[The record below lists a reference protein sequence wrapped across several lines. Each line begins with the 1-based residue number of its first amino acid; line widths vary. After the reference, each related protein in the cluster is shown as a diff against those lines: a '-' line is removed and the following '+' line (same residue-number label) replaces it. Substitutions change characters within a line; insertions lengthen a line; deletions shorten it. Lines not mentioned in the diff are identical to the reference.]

1 MSASAIRAPW
11 RARSSSSCRVL
22 VLALGLALAGCA
34 TPTAPRYH
42 TLLPAEAPV
51 PLAGAGVGTS
61 TGPAIFLEPVR
72 VPVQVDQPQ
81 WLVRMADDSL
91 ALLEQERWASPL
103 RDEFRL
109 ALREILARRFGA
121 VETRSAAPG
130 VPLWRVRVDVTRFES
145 MPGEA
150 RLEATWSLTPRS
162 AEAPALRCPVFLRE
176 SAGPGMPALAAAHRR
191 AVSRL
196 GDAIGKGLLASQQGA
211 PAHCPE

>member
-1 MSASAIRAPW
+1 MVVAV
-11 RARSSSSCRVL
+11 C
-22 VLALGLALAGCA
+22 LALGACA
-34 TPTAPRYH
+34 TPQAPRYH

-51 PLAGAGVGTS
+51 PLAGAGVVTG

-81 WLVRMADDSL
+81 WLVRMGDDSL

-130 VPLWRVRVDVTRFES
+130 LPLWRVRVDVTRFES
-145 MPGEA
+145 IPGEA

-162 AEAPALRCPVFLRE
+162 AEAPALRCSATLHE

-191 AVSRL
+191 AVALL
-196 GDAIGKGLLASQQGA
+196 GEAIGKGLLALQQGT
-211 PAHCPE
+211 PTHCPA